1 MTTPTERANQL
12 RGNLSERA
20 GGIRGRL
27 DAKAQRLAEGLA
39 RNLSEIIDR
48 PPTPPTLRREEP
60 RGGIP
65 SARGYAQYNY
75 QPGSSTGTGGGI
87 ASPLIEGAQA
97 DADPESPSTPVLARE
112 SYPVQQ
118 LLSSDGLF
126 VWEVTPPSKVTFRDA
141 NGEAAEF
148 RLANPYAEEEA

>member
-12 RGNLSERA
+12 RGNLNERA

-27 DAKAQRLAEGLA
+27 NARAQRLAEGLA

-75 QPGSSTGTGGGI
+75 QPGSNPGRGGGI
-87 ASPLIEGAQA
+87 ASPLEEVNYGSRLYHTNGI
-97 DADPESPSTPVLARE
+97 PST
-112 SYPVQQ
+112 
-118 LLSSDGLF
+118 DGLF
-126 VWEVTPPSKVTFRDA
+126 VYPLLSRLLLEDADGAPVEIYLAGTSAPTP
-141 NGEAAEF
+141 
-148 RLANPYAEEEA
+148 

>member
-12 RGNLSERA
+12 RDNLNERA

-27 DAKAQRLAEGLA
+27 NARALRLAEGLA

-75 QPGSSTGTGGGI
+75 QPGSSTGGGGI
-87 ASPLIEGAQA
+87 ASPLVEA
-97 DADPESPSTPVLARE
+97 DFSEREWWPLGIPST
-112 SYPVQQ
+112 
-118 LLSSDGLF
+118 DGLF
-126 VWEVTPPSKVTFRDA
+126 YFPAPKKITMTDA
-141 NGEAAEF
+141 NGAEVV
-148 RLANPYAEEEA
+148 LEYAEP